1 MQLANTTL
9 NDLRKVLGAEDI
21 YAAYGNFRQR
31 VIMPAIGNC

>member
-1 MQLANTTL
+1 M
-9 NDLRKVLGAEDI
+9 